1 MREKEMAKPKI
12 ERLEAYK
19 KYKMELHQ
27 AMLQKQRVPYSIK
40 RRMSEQRIKD
50 FYNEATR

>member
-1 MREKEMAKPKI
+1 MAKPKI

-27 AMLQKQRVPYSIK
+27 AMLQKQIPKQLKGQMTIFDYDGGI
-40 RRMSEQRIKD
+40 E
-50 FYNEATR
+50 